1 MRREYSH
8 VAQPFELMQS
18 FYREEHD
25 PLIRCEIDLGSHI
38 DVPLLENAVGVSF
51 AAAPLIPCVFD
62 EKTGSWIESGCKP
75 ANIVHVIDAGNDPSL
90 VCPELL
96 RPLDHHAGAR
106 MHIGVVRGNEADT
119 LCVVVDHM
127 FCDGAGFKQYLYLLA
142 RIYTAMEGGSDGLD
156 LVRGY
161 PLRRDLGQVTQNLEA
176 QDRLHAVLASGTG
189 PSARQ
194 TPRFLSGDEPAEARL
209 VRVTI
214 AASSLS
220 AAADVARPM
229 GATVND
235 LLLAAYARTLR
246 KRAGCTNVT
255 LPCPVDLRRFGH
267 PGQSFGI
274 CNLTSNYFCRLAIGD
289 DESFGE
295 VLADVAGQM
304 REQKEGVGCL
314 KGPLLFHAIAHV
326 LPRNALRRIF
336 FAVAGVPV
344 VSYTNLGI
352 LDEGRLAFG
361 SLETR
366 GAFIATATK
375 RPPSFQLSASTFGG
389 LCTLTSCLYADESD
403 LAVVE
408 EILSDVRDEIVRF
421 SA

>member
-1 MRREYSH
+1 
-8 VAQPFELMQS
+8 MQS

-25 PLIRCEIDLGSHI
+25 PLIRCEIDLGSHV
-38 DVPLLENAVGVSF
+38 DVSLLRDAVGVSI
-51 AAAPLIPCVFD
+51 AAAPLVSCVFD
-62 EKTGSWIESGCKP
+62 ERTGRWIEAGCD
-75 ANIVHVIDAGNDPSL
+75 ATDVVCVVDAGNDLSL
-90 VCPELL
+90 ACSELL
-96 RPLDHHAGAR
+96 RPLDHHAGPR
-106 MHIGVVRGNEADT
+106 MHIGVVRGNEADS

-127 FCDGAGFKQYLYLLA
+127 FCDGAGLKQYLYLLA

-161 PLRRDLGQVTQNLEA
+161 PLRRDLGQVTQNLGA
-176 QDRLHAVLASGTG
+176 KNRLRAVLSKGAGVGAGS
-189 PSARQ
+189 
-194 TPRFLSGDEPAEARL
+194 TPQLLSGNGPAEAHL
-209 VRVTI
+209 IRVTI

-220 AAADVARPM
+220 TAADMARPM

-235 LLLAAYARTLR
+235 LLLAAYARALC
-246 KRAGCTNVT
+246 KRTGCTDVT

-274 CNLTSNYFCRLAIGD
+274 CNLTSNYFCHLTIRD
-289 DESFGE
+289 DEGFDE

-314 KGPLLFHAIAHV
+314 QGPLLFHAIARV

-361 SLETR
+361 STETR
-366 GAFIATATK
+366 GTFIATATK
-375 RPPSFQLSASTFGG
+375 RPPSFQLSASTFRGS
-389 LCTLTSCLYADESD
+389 CALTSCLYADESD
-403 LAVVE
+403 LAVAEGV
-408 EILSDVRDEIVRF
+408 LGGVRDEIVRF